1 MLSRH
6 SGDTQ
11 MTLLGTVRRLTTCAL
26 AASLL
31 VWSVCPSGAEN
42 GQIAA
47 GIAGGLIGGALIGG
61 ALASRPVYAPPPPPA
76 YYYAAPVVVDA
87 PVCRIVRDSYWD
99 GYGYRIREVRICD

>member
-1 MLSRH
+1 
-6 SGDTQ
+6 

-31 VWSVCPSGAEN
+31 VWSVGPSGAEN

-61 ALASRPVYAPPPPPA
+61 CFGQSACLRAPT
-76 YYYAAPVVVDA
+76 AAGLLLRSACCCGRARLPDRA
-87 PVCRIVRDSYWD
+87 R
-99 GYGYRIREVRICD
+99 